1 MHTRL
6 HTFTHS
12 HANAERSDIRPSR
25 HSAPAARIRVSPRRG
40 EKRRVAPRRTQ
51 CSSRNTRPAVA
62 TRTATRPPWCANARA
77 DVHRCPC
84 RPAAAAPRCKCSPY
98 MQRKCPVQSK
108 GCGPAQTGHGTPA
121 HGMVR
126 FSGVHAKE
134 HGHENRKARRWRAGK
149 AHWRK
154 MRSSPRLTLVPN
166 LGGEESAVERH
177 LHQLVDQE
185 ITRTCGGGDKHKS
198 PSSGAARFLHRFD
211 KKSQSM
217 GLGCQRREGAGTRS
231 AR

>member
-1 MHTRL
+1 M
-6 HTFTHS
+6 
-12 HANAERSDIRPSR
+12 RS
-25 HSAPAARIRVSPRRG
+25 SPRTG
-40 EKRRVAPRRTQ
+40 GKPRVAPRRTQ
-51 CSSRNTRPAVA
+51 YSRRNPPPAAA

>member
-1 MHTRL
+1 M
-6 HTFTHS
+6 
-12 HANAERSDIRPSR
+12 
-25 HSAPAARIRVSPRRG
+25 V
-40 EKRRVAPRRTQ
+40 
-51 CSSRNTRPAVA
+51 
-62 TRTATRPPWCANARA
+62 
-77 DVHRCPC
+77 
-84 RPAAAAPRCKCSPY
+84 
-98 MQRKCPVQSK
+98 RKCTRGRAPLPL
-108 GCGPAQTGHGTPA
+108 PAGGGRAALQVLPL
-121 HGMVR
+121 
-126 FSGVHAKE
+126 HAKE
-134 HGHENRKARRWRAGK
+134 VPCAVKGVRPRADRSRYARAWDGAVFRGASEQHGHENRKARRWRAGK

-185 ITRTCGGGDKHKS
+185 ITRTCGGGNKHKS
-198 PSSGAARFLHRFD
+198 PSSVAARFLHRFD